1 MEPRSAPVVV
11 ILLLRSPEW
20 TPYATVVRLASAF
33 VALGARLTIFVM
45 DDAILGLVPVHG
57 RGPNSF
63 PLFPVLQAGAQIVV
77 CQSTA
82 EIRGMGPGDLP
93 SGVRFETQVQLGQLA
108 GSADLFLPFTA

>member
-1 MEPRSAPVVV
+1 MEARSAPRVVM
-11 ILLLRSPEW
+11 LLLRSPEW
-20 TPYATVVRLASAF
+20 TPFATLVRLAVSF
-33 VALGARLTIFVM
+33 VAAGARLTVFVM

-63 PLFPVLQAGAQIVV
+63 PLFPVLEAGGEIAV

-82 EIRGMGPGDLP
+82 EIRGLGPGALP
-93 SGVRFETQVQLGQLA
+93 PGVRFETQVQLGQMA